1 MGYGLITNTTL
12 ENIANAIRYKT
23 GGSATYTPANM
34 ASAINSIP
42 TGGANLG
49 PKTITSNGI
58 YNASD
63 DNLDGYNSVTIQVPS
78 GGGDIVIT
86 TNGLPLQNV
95 FNAPVTI
102 QQGVTNCANL
112 FANLYN
118 YNSAVDIPSSVSQC
132 YQMFYN
138 CQNLNQ
144 QVNIGENVVNCSMM
158 FYNCVKLNRAIEIPN
173 KVSNADSMFASCGN
187 FNQPI
192 TIPSSV
198 SSCKYMFSSCY
209 NFNQPVTIP
218 ATVVNADYM
227 FQGSS
232 NFNSLVTIENG
243 VKSCS
248 YLFAQ
253 LGNYNQPVTIPN
265 SVNNC
270 RSMIEMSAKFN
281 QPVIIGENVTNC
293 NSMFYSSN
301 SFNQPIRIPDNV
313 TDCNYIFSAATKM
326 NSDVIFGNK
335 ANLLY
340 SSFSGCNDFAGN
352 IFINNTVAD
361 VRRMFQYVSNSFKK
375 TVYCNDLTNL
385 LGTTYSNSI
394 TGSAITWTATDNGYY
409 NATNNIYLYNNYDP
423 SAGFIYL
430 NYFSSSGSK
439 MLHRDWGQIEFDGTW
454 NYGTDEWSDTPNGS
468 PVSGI
473 LNNISANM
481 NVYYAGT
488 VILNSAHIY
497 TYSTS
502 GSDASINIEHDGVTE
517 TLNYRTARY
526 NNTDFANVARVNF
539 NGSYWFVNSL
549 GDTTDGTNN
558 YSDGDTIRSWLWS
571 ATIDFNVRERAE
583 EPTPPTP
590 PTPVT
595 GANAIYLSL
604 ERNSS
609 SGRAEHLYETTGTWD
624 GTAFTPNAEP
634 VEILNTQSSIPG
646 PYSDSFINAS
656 VVSSGGLAYVGV
668 AVTNLTDGTNV
679 YAPNDEIFRWL
690 YRPTSSYSLTLWE
703 QG

>member
-1 MGYGLITNTTL
+1 MAQGLITNTYL
-12 ENIANAIRYKT
+12 EDIANAIRYKT

-42 TGGANLG
+42 TGGTPNLFNRTVTSNGLYNAILDGYDGYLEVNVQVPSGGANLG

-118 YNSAVDIPSSVSQC
+118 YNSAVDIPSTVSQC

-158 FYNCVKLNRAIEIPN
+158 FYNCVRLNRAIEIPN

-187 FNQPI
+187 FNQPV

-209 NFNQPVTIP
+209 NFNRPITIP

-227 FQGSS
+227 FQGCS

-281 QPVIIGENVTNC
+281 QPVTIGENVTNC

-301 SFNQPIRIPDNV
+301 SFNQPIRFPDNV

-340 SSFSGCNDFAGN
+340 SSFSGCNAFAGN
-352 IFINNTVAD
+352 IFINNTAPD
-361 VRRMFQYVSNSFKK
+361 VRRMFQSVSNSFKK
-375 TVYCNDLTNL
+375 TVYCNNLTNL

-394 TGSAITWTATDNGYY
+394 TGSSITWTATDNGYY

-430 NYFSSSGSK
+430 NYLSNDGSK
-439 MLHRDWGQIEFDGTW
+439 MLHRDWGQSEFDGTW

-488 VILNSAHIY
+488 VTLNAVHIY
-497 TYSTS
+497 TYSTG

-526 NNTDFANVARVNF
+526 GNTDFDNVARVNF
-539 NGSYWFVNSL
+539 NGSYWLVYSL
-549 GDTTDGTNN
+549 GDTTDGANN
-558 YSDGDTIRSWLWS
+558 YSDGDMIRNWLWS
-571 ATIDFNVRERAE
+571 ATIDFNVTER
-583 EPTPPTP
+583 
-590 PTPVT
+590 
-595 GANAIYLSL
+595 
-604 ERNSS
+604 
-609 SGRAEHLYETTGTWD
+609 
-624 GTAFTPNAEP
+624 
-634 VEILNTQSSIPG
+634 
-646 PYSDSFINAS
+646 
-656 VVSSGGLAYVGV
+656 
-668 AVTNLTDGTNV
+668 
-679 YAPNDEIFRWL
+679 
-690 YRPTSSYSLTLWE
+690 
-703 QG
+703 